1 MEVDRPASDPIGLH
15 VLGHNRRNARALGK
29 GALAS
34 GQAVGAAQVGL
45 NRADKRPSGPAG
57 SRAAVEVREREQGH
71 LAVLAAQRRSG
82 GYFVRVDQR
91 FLEPLVFADA

>member
-34 GQAVGAAQVGL
+34 GQAAPPKSASIEL
-45 NRADKRPSGPAG
+45 ISALSGPAG

-91 FLEPLVFADA
+91 FLEPLVFTDA